1 MKITIQNESEL
12 EQVAVQLAPFL
23 KQHNVVALR
32 AEMGTGKT
40 TFTKALCKYLG
51 VEDPVTSPTFSIVN
65 EYDGKDQ
72 KVYHFDFYRLETID
86 EAYEMGYEDYFYSDA
101 ICIVEWPEK
110 IEELLP
116 EDALNVSINNELG
129 KRTFEWK
136 G

>member
-1 MKITIQNESEL
+1 MEITIQNESDL

-23 KQHNVVALR
+23 KAHRVVALR

-40 TFTKALCKYLG
+40 TFTKVLCKFLG
-51 VEDPVTSPTFSIVN
+51 VKDPVTSPTFSIVN
-65 EYDGKDQ
+65 EYDGDHQ
-72 KVYHFDFYRLETID
+72 KIYHFDFYRLENID

-116 EDALNVSINNELG
+116 DDVLNVTIKNVLG
-129 KRTFEWK
+129 ARTFEWK